1 MLLRPEELREIADI
15 FERQADLDPELKSAC
30 VGRFEVGNYSDA
42 VRNAFVVLESRLQK
56 LAGIRTKGARQLIQA
71 AFHEESGKLAKAM
84 TDDVGERVALRELY
98 SGAFGVFRNRA
109 MHHQV
114 DYSIGECRA
123 ILLFINLLLKML
135 PSPPIVGPGEGWS
148 EPTFL
153 AKAEQSNEPTV
164 FATIQELL
172 RFAKAEAYEVSWG
185 RGRQFGSF
193 TFKIR
198 VGETLVSVYTIWT
211 NGSVN
216 LRLSDISGKLSD
228 EILRNFVRRLKEVR
242 GFATMSEE
250 FAKEPGYSI
259 ARTLRNPGD
268 LVRFKE
274 SVMML
279 KRQAA
284 ELL

>member
-56 LAGIRTKGARQLIQA
+56 LAGIRAKGARQLIQA

-84 TDDVGERVALRELY
+84 TDNVGERVALRELY
-98 SGAFGVFRNRA
+98 SGAFGWFRNRA

-114 DYSIGECRA
+114 AYSIGECRA
-123 ILLFINLLLKML
+123 ILLLVNLLLKML
-135 PSPPIVGPGEGWS
+135 PPLVPDRPIWDRR
-148 EPTFL
+148 TFL
-153 AKAEQSNEPTV
+153 AKAGQSNEPAV
-164 FATIQELL
+164 LTIMEELL
-172 RFAKAEAYEVSWG
+172 RFAEVEADKVSWG
-185 RGRQFGSF
+185 RGQQYGSF

-198 VGETLVSVYTIWT
+198 AREALVSVYTVWT
-211 NGSVN
+211 GGSVSF
-216 LRLSDISGKLSD
+216 RLNDIRKKLSK
-228 EILRNFVRRLKEVR
+228 EILRDFVGRLKGVR
-242 GFATMSEE
+242 GFAGMSEE
-250 FAKEPGYSI
+250 FSQEPSYPI
-259 ARTLRNPGD
+259 ARTLRNLDD

-279 KRQAA
+279 KREAA
-284 ELL
+284 ELF